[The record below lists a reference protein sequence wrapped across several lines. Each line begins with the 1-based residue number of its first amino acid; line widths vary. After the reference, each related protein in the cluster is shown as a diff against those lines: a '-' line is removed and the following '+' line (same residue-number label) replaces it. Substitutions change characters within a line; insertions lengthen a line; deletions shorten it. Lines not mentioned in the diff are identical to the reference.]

1 MSNLQIDSVLAQIRS
16 YSAQGAGGLHRPAGL
31 AGPPAPG
38 ALAPGKAAGAT
49 GAPDFGSLLKQGIDS
64 VNSTQQ
70 GAAKL
75 ADAFERGAPGVELAQ
90 VMLETQK
97 ASVSF
102 RALAEVR
109 NRLVN
114 VYQEIMNM
122 PI

>member
-1 MSNLQIDSVLAQIRS
+1 MSNMQIDNVLAQIRS
-16 YSAQGAGGLHRPAGL
+16 FSAQGAGGLHRPGGIAGTT
-31 AGPPAPG
+31 APG
-38 ALAPGKAAGAT
+38 QLAPGKAAT
-49 GAPDFGSLLKQGIDS
+49 GVSAADFGKLLKQGIDS
-64 VNSTQQ
+64 VNASQQ

-75 ADAFERGAPGVELAQ
+75 ADAFERGAPGVDLAS
-90 VMLETQK
+90 VMLESQK
-97 ASVSF
+97 ATVSF

>member
-1 MSNLQIDSVLAQIRS
+1 MSNMQIDNVLAQIRS
-16 YSAQGAGGLHRPAGL
+16 FSAQGAGGLHRPSGPAGL
-31 AGPPAPG
+31 LAPG
-38 ALAPGKAAGAT
+38 ALAPGKATGAT
-49 GAPDFGSLLKQGIDS
+49 GAPDFGSLLRQGIDS

-75 ADAFERGAPGVELAQ
+75 ADSFERGAPGVELAQ
-90 VMLETQK
+90 VMLESQK

-102 RALAEVR
+102 RALTEVR

>member
-1 MSNLQIDSVLAQIRS
+1 MSNMQIDNVLAQIRS
-16 YSAQGAGGLHRPAGL
+16 FSAQGAGGLHRPAGL
-31 AGPPAPG
+31 TGPAAPG
-38 ALAPGKAAGAT
+38 QLAPGKATGGVGAT
-49 GAPDFGSLLKQGIDS
+49 DFGKLLKQGIDS

-70 GAAKL
+70 GAARL
-75 ADAFERGAPGVELAQ
+75 ADSFERGAPGVDLAQ
-90 VMLETQK
+90 VMLESQK
-97 ASVSF
+97 ATVSF

>member
-1 MSNLQIDSVLAQIRS
+1 MSNMQIDNVLAQIRS
-16 YSAQGAGGLHRPAGL
+16 FSAQGAGGLHRPAGL
-31 AGPPAPG
+31 AGPAAPG
-38 ALAPGKAAGAT
+38 ALAPGKAAGAAA
-49 GAPDFGSLLKQGIDS
+49 APDFGALLRQGIDS
-64 VNSTQQ
+64 VNTTQQ
-70 GAAKL
+70 GAARV
-75 ADAFERGAPGVELAQ
+75 ADAFERGAPGVDLAQ
-90 VMLETQK
+90 VMLESQK

>member
-1 MSNLQIDSVLAQIRS
+1 MSQMQIDNVLAQIRS
-16 YSAQGAGGLHRPAGL
+16 FSHQGAGVVRVPGGL
-31 AGPPAPG
+31 ADVAG
-38 ALAPGKAAGAT
+38 AGAAGAGKAAGAA
-49 GAPDFGSLLKQGIDS
+49 GAPDFGKLLKQGLDA

-70 GAAKL
+70 SATRI
-75 ADAFERGAPGVELAQ
+75 ADAYERGAQGVDLAQ

-102 RALAEVR
+102 RGLAEVR

>member
-1 MSNLQIDSVLAQIRS
+1 MSQMQIDQVLSQIRNF
-16 YSAQGAGGLHRPAGL
+16 SAQGPGL
-31 AGPPAPG
+31 ARPLAPAAPG
-38 ALAPGKAAGAT
+38 AAAQGGVAGA
-49 GAPDFGSLLKQGIDS
+49 GGVNQPAFGQLLKQGIDA
-64 VNSTQQ
+64 VNSSQQ
-70 GAAKL
+70 TAGTL
-75 ADAFERGAPGVELAQ
+75 ADAYERGVSGVDLAQ

-102 RALAEVR
+102 RALTEVR